1 MVARMSSRVSTSQ
14 VEVFLLVEQPR
25 QRVSHW
31 TRALAPLDDERTP
44 APERVDAYYELP
56 TNVAIFRL
64 RYAAAALG
72 PDHLRRVLD
81 VAVLA
86 EISVILPAD
95 LSEGD
100 RRRLVGDRLTG
111 CAVHVGDHDKVVG
124 ALVELVRRVRGHK
137 PSTIPPVNKAR
148 PRAPV
153 QPSRPP
159 RPATAASD
167 PLMIDVRGTRP
178 ESLATP
184 AARRGARELARGTV
198 GQARVDVGEA
208 AAPRFAHDGS
218 TSDPVTTPAHQL
230 VQPRDA
236 PPRPS
241 PNVVARAGVHRANTK
256 TMSTLETE
264 RMIAAAMP
272 PRPGAV
278 AEATP
283 TIPEMSPLEHAR
295 LVDEPVTIRRDRLPA
310 GSEADRLRAI
320 EDATTVRRDRLAPAT
335 EAERA
340 RSLDEPTTV
349 RRDRLP
355 TAGEAALGDAARF
368 LDGTDP
374 GMIYARYLRGGRWV
388 PIRVGA
394 LSLRGATLMAGALP
408 RADDR
413 VDVALT
419 YVGHRAVVRGVVTR
433 ISTRQEAATSGAAT
447 FSVNF
452 ELDDV
457 VRRHLTALL
466 TAARAANVTIKPP
479 PPRSTRRYPVEWPI
493 CLGTAR
499 GAVRAEALDVSA
511 DGMFVKPLHPLSI
524 EAILTL
530 SAVLDDGLSPVS
542 GRTRVVRQVSDSD
555 AQSGGLTAGYGLS
568 IIEMAEPDRARWGA
582 FLARI
587 EKRAAKRVLIGA
599 SPIRLAELQGGL
611 AAAGYAVTGGTD
623 PGAIAQLANGDAHPV
638 DAALVDAAWVA
649 DGPSPSWIES
659 LFSARNVPC
668 VTIHGDARRARVAI
682 DRLLAVV

>member
-1 MVARMSSRVSTSQ
+1 MSSRVSTSQ

-31 TRALAPLDDERTP
+31 TRALAPLDEDRTP
-44 APERVDAYYELP
+44 PPDSVDAFYELP
-56 TNVAIFRL
+56 TNLAIFRL
-64 RYAAAALG
+64 RYDEAALG
-72 PDHLRRVLD
+72 PERLSRILEVT
-81 VAVLA
+81 VLA
-86 EISVILPAD
+86 EVSVIHPAD
-95 LSEGD
+95 LSNAD
-100 RRRLVGDRLTG
+100 RRRLVTERLAS
-111 CAVHVGDHDKVVG
+111 CAVHVGDHHKVVS

-137 PSTIPPVNKAR
+137 PTTSPPATQAR
-148 PRAPV
+148 ARAPGPPRA
-153 QPSRPP
+153 
-159 RPATAASD
+159 AASD
-167 PLMIDVRGTRP
+167 PLLVGVRGTRTEP
-178 ESLATP
+178 VAP
-184 AARRGARELARGTV
+184 AMRSSRELARGTV
-198 GQARVDVGEA
+198 GQARVDVGEPTRETA
-208 AAPRFAHDGS
+208 VPQFVHEGA
-218 TSDPVTTPAHQL
+218 TSDPVTTPSHHLAQR
-230 VQPRDA
+230 RDE

-241 PNVVARAGVHRANTK
+241 PNVVTRAGVHRANTV

-264 RMIAAAMP
+264 RMIAAAKP
-272 PRPGAV
+272 PLLGAA

-283 TIPEMSPLEHAR
+283 TIPELSPLDRAR
-295 LVDEPVTIRRDRLPA
+295 LHDEPVTIRRDRLPI
-310 GSEADRLRAI
+310 GTELDRARAI
-320 EDATTVRRDRLAPAT
+320 EDATTVRRDRLVPAT
-335 EAERA
+335 DADRA
-340 RSLDEPTTV
+340 RSADEPTTV

-355 TAGEAALGDAARF
+355 TGAELPVSDAVRF
-368 LDGTDP
+368 SDGADP

-408 RADDR
+408 RSDDR

-419 YVGHRAVVRGVVTR
+419 YVNHRAVVRGAVTR

-447 FSVNF
+447 FSVSF
-452 ELDDV
+452 ELEDEA
-457 VRRHLTALL
+457 RRQLTALL

-542 GRTRVVRQVSDSD
+542 GRTRVVRQVSDTD
-555 AQSGGLTAGYGLS
+555 AHAGGLTSGYGLS

-587 EKRAAKRVLIGA
+587 EKRAARRVLIGA
-599 SPIRLAELQGGL
+599 SPMRLAELQGGL

-623 PGAIAQLANGDAHPV
+623 PGAIAQLASGEAHPV

>member
-1 MVARMSSRVSTSQ
+1 MSARVSTSQ

-31 TRALAPLDDERTP
+31 TRALAPLDEDRTP
-44 APERVDAYYELP
+44 APERVDVYYELP
-56 TNVAIFRL
+56 TNLAIFRL
-64 RYAAAALG
+64 RYDEAALG
-72 PDHLRRVLD
+72 PDHLRRVLE

-86 EISVILPAD
+86 EISIIHPAD

-100 RRRLVGDRLTG
+100 RRRLVGDRLAS
-111 CAVHVGDHDKVVG
+111 CAVHVGDHHKVVG

-137 PSTIPPVNKAR
+137 PSSSPPVNKPR
-148 PRAPV
+148 PRESV

-159 RPATAASD
+159 RQATAASD

-178 ESLATP
+178 DSLGAP
-184 AARRGARELARGTV
+184 AAMRGARELARGTV
-198 GQARVDVGEA
+198 GEA
-208 AAPRFAHDGS
+208 AVPQFVHDGS

-230 VQPRDA
+230 VQLRED

-241 PNVVARAGVHRANTK
+241 PNVVTRAGVHRANTK

-264 RMIAAAMP
+264 RMIAAAKP
-272 PRPGAV
+272 PRAGAA

-283 TIPEMSPLEHAR
+283 TIPEMSPLDRAR
-295 LVDEPVTIRRDRLPA
+295 LVDEPVTIRRDRLPV
-310 GSEADRLRAI
+310 GTEADRARAI
-320 EDATTVRRDRLAPAT
+320 DDASTVRRERLAPAT

-355 TAGEAALGDAARF
+355 TGTDVPAGEAARF
-368 LDGTDP
+368 IDGADP
-374 GMIYARYLRGGRWV
+374 EMIYARYLRGGRWV

-452 ELDDV
+452 ELDDP
-457 VRRHLTALL
+457 VRRQLTALL

-479 PPRSTRRYPVEWPI
+479 APRSTRRYPVEWPI

-555 AQSGGLTAGYGLS
+555 AQAGGITPGYGLS

-582 FLARI
+582 FLARV

-599 SPIRLAELQGGL
+599 SPMRLAELQGGL

-623 PGAIAQLANGDAHPV
+623 PGAIAQLASGEAHPV